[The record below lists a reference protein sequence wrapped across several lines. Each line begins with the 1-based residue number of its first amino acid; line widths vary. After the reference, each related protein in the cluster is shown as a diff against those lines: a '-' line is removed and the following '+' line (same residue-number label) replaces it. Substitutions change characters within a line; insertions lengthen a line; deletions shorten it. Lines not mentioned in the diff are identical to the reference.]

1 MTTEEIFSEIA
12 LHMIEGV
19 MIHEE
24 MASYFAFLRL
34 NGYEALQ
41 TERYMDESKSLNQLY
56 SYYIRHYGRLVPK
69 PEIKTIPQ
77 VIPDSLYN
85 HKVDD
90 ITTNDVRQSTKDIFQ
105 LWVEWE
111 KKTKKL
117 YERSY
122 IDLIDNNDDVCA
134 AIMVKQLVSEVESEL
149 ELAKDYWYKLKN
161 SNFDIVFIMEDQDR
175 YVGQ

>member
-1 MTTEEIFSEIA
+1 MTVEEIFSKIA

-69 PEIKTIPQ
+69 PEIKTVPQ

-85 HKVDD
+85 HKFDD
-90 ITTNDVRQSTKDIFQ
+90 LSTNDVRQSVKDIIQ
-105 LWVEWE
+105 TWVEWE
-111 KKTKKL
+111 KKTKEL
-117 YERSY
+117 YEYSY
-122 IDLIDNNDDVCA
+122 IDLIDNNADVSA
-134 AIMVKQLVSEVESEL
+134 AIMVKQLLIEVDDEL
-149 ELAKDYWYKLKN
+149 ELAKDFWYKLKN
-161 SNFDIVFIMEDQDR
+161 SNFDIVFIMEEQSK
-175 YVGQ
+175 YV

>member
-1 MTTEEIFSEIA
+1 MTVEEIFSKIA

-34 NGYEALQ
+34 SNYEAVQ
-41 TERYMDESKSLNQLY
+41 TKRYIDESKSLNQLY

-90 ITTNDVRQSTKDIFQ
+90 LTTNDVRQSVKDIFQ

-111 KKTKKL
+111 KKTKEL
-117 YERSY
+117 YECSY
-122 IDLIDNNDDVCA
+122 IDLIDNNADVSA
-134 AIMVKQLVSEVESEL
+134 AMMVKQLLSEVDDEL

-161 SNFDIVFIMEDQDR
+161 SNFDIVFIMEEQK
-175 YVGQ
+175 